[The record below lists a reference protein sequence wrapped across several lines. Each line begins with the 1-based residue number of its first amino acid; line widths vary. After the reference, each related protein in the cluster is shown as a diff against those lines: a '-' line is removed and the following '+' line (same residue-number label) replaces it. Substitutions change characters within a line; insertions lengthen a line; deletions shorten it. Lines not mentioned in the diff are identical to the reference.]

1 MLVRRVWLSLHEPR
15 VVSALQV
22 AFYVAIGASAVM
34 VLLSPAPQPV
44 DVTLGCV
51 MAVVGSF
58 GAAASAWRGWWGV
71 ETWTASMVVLGLAT
85 LTVEDVIR
93 GLTTDH
99 WPGWPMM
106 LTVAIALVVVQRVLT
121 TRNFLWEPGRG
132 PDTGL
137 SRAQTAVRVE
147 RALEA
152 DAIARA
158 MEGRAASDNG

>member
-22 AFYVAIGASAVM
+22 AFYVVIGASAVM

-51 MAVVGSF
+51 MTVVGSF
-58 GAAASAWRGWWGV
+58 GAAASAWRGWWGI

-106 LTVAIALVVVQRVLT
+106 LTVAIALAVVQRVLT

-137 SRAQTAVRVE
+137 SRAQTAVQVE